1 MDLIYI
7 ALGSF
12 LLLLIVG
19 LALASD
25 RLISVNK
32 QEGKQ

>member
-7 ALGSF
+7 ALGGA
-12 LLLLIVG
+12 LLLLIIG

-25 RLISVNK
+25 RLIGSDK

>member
-7 ALGSF
+7 ALGSA

-25 RLISVNK
+25 RLLQPEDK
-32 QEGKQ
+32 P

>member
-12 LLLLIVG
+12 LLLLIIG

-25 RLISVNK
+25 RLIAQS
-32 QEGKQ
+32 EGKK

>member
-12 LLLLIVG
+12 LLLLIIG

-25 RLISVNK
+25 RLIATKPESK
-32 QEGKQ
+32 Q

>member
-7 ALGSF
+7 ALGSA
-12 LLLLIVG
+12 LLLLIIG

-25 RLISVNK
+25 RLIANK
-32 QEGKQ
+32 PEGKQ

>member
-12 LLLLIVG
+12 LLLLIIG

-25 RLISVNK
+25 RLISTTKPESK
-32 QEGKQ
+32 Q